1 MAERKT
7 VKNKASVSDFIN
19 NVENET
25 RRKDA
30 KVLAKMMRK
39 VSGKSAKMWGPSI
52 VGFGTRYYKLASGKE
67 ESICK
72 IGFSPRKT
80 SLSFYLNK
88 FPGKDALLKKL
99 GKYKTSK
106 ACLYINKL
114 DDVDLNVL
122 EKIIQGAWKQPDD
135 GKGC

>member
-7 VKNKASVSDFIN
+7 IKNKASVTEFIKS
-19 NVENET
+19 VENET
-25 RRKDA
+25 RRKDS
-30 KVLAKMMRK
+30 KVVTKIMRD
-39 VSGKSAKMWGPSI
+39 VSGKRAQMWGPSI
-52 VGFGTRYYKLASGKE
+52 IGFGTSYYKLASGKE

-80 SLSFYLNK
+80 SLTFYLSK
-88 FPGKDALLKKL
+88 FPGKEALLKKL

-114 DDVDLNVL
+114 DDVDLKVL
-122 EKIIQGAWKQPDD
+122 EKIIQGSWKQPDD